1 MLAFLANIIS
11 YCFLLLIIACYYSF
25 LCELVELELDELADE
40 LLDPEREEVEA
51 FKTLSGTLVISLSRP
66 TSSLALVL

>member
-25 LCELVELELDELADE
+25 LRELAELELAELADE
-40 LLDPEREEVEA
+40 LLDPELEEVEV

-66 TSSLALVL
+66 TSSLASVL

>member
-1 MLAFLANIIS
+1 MLAFLANTIS
-11 YCFLLLIIACYYSF
+11 YCYSF
-25 LCELVELELDELADE
+25 LRELVELELAELADE
-40 LLDPEREEVEA
+40 LLDPELEEVEV